1 MRKSFAEFSAI
12 KRIERDKK
20 RFDAIIRGRI
30 KKDLRKHIT
39 RGELIGKRGGEIV
52 SIPLPQIELPR
63 FTYGRNRA
71 TGVGQGEGEP
81 GTPIGAGEAEAAGG
95 SGAGD
100 APAPHVRE
108 VEISIQE
115 LADLL
120 GEELELPRIEPRGRM
135 NIKSIK
141 SRYSTVRST
150 GPETLRSFKR
160 TFRQALK
167 RQIASGTYDHRLPT
181 VIPVREDMR
190 YRSWKNEPEPVANA
204 VIIYM
209 MDVSG
214 SMGNEQKEIVRIE
227 SFWID
232 TWIRAHYDGIETRYV
247 VHDAAAHEV
256 DRDTFYTTR
265 ESGGT
270 RISSAYELS
279 SQIIGTDYDPAEWNI
294 YCFHFS
300 DGDNWGGGDD
310 DKCFELLNERLLPR
324 VNLFGYGQVESRY
337 GSGQF
342 LEALRENVE
351 DEKLALSQIP
361 DRESILDSIKEFLGK
376 GK

>member
-1 MRKSFAEFSAI
+1 MTDLFAGFSAI

-39 RGELIGKRGGEIV
+39 RGELIGKRGGEVV
-52 SIPLPQIELPR
+52 SIPLPHIELPR
-63 FTYGRNRA
+63 FKYGQNQVP
-71 TGVGQGEGEP
+71 GVGQGEGEL
-81 GTPIGAGEAEAAGG
+81 GTPIGVGEADPASG

-100 APAPHVRE
+100 QPSAHMRE

-120 GEELELPRIEPRGRM
+120 GEELELPRIEPRGRQAIE
-135 NIKSIK
+135 NQKT
-141 SRYSTVRST
+141 RYSSIRTA
-150 GPETLRSFKR
+150 GPDTLRSFRR
-160 TFRQALK
+160 TYREALK
-167 RQIASGTYDHRLPT
+167 RQIASGVYNHRRPM

-190 YRSWKNEPEPVANA
+190 YRSWKEEPEPVANA
-204 VIIYM
+204 VIMYM

-232 TWIRAHYDGIETRYV
+232 TWIRAHYDGIETRYI

-270 RISSAYELS
+270 RISSAYDLAS
-279 SQIIGTDYDPAEWNI
+279 KITSAHYDPAEWNI
-294 YCFHFS
+294 YYFHFS

-310 DKCFELLNERLLPR
+310 DMCFELLRERLLPR
-324 VNLFGYGQVESRY
+324 SNLFGYGQVDSRY

-342 LEALRENVE
+342 LEALQENIE
-351 DEKLALSQIP
+351 DERLALSKIA
-361 DRESILDSIKEFLGK
+361 DREAILDSIKEFLGK
-376 GK
+376 GQ